1 MIYDAEKRNVTMAI
15 TGESLISRQMKVFT
29 EKQFLA
35 LKDVITSAD
44 VSFTNAEM
52 LFHNYE
58 DAPSTVPGGTYMR
71 CDPQYI
77 EDLKWMG
84 FDIVATANN
93 HAWDF
98 GENGVCHMLEL
109 ALI

>member
-1 MIYDAEKRNVTMAI
+1 MHRIFNCLC
-15 TGESLISRQMKVFT
+15 GWFISHPWNNT
-29 EKQFLA
+29 CI
-35 LKDVITSAD
+35 LKDIITSAD

-98 GENGVCHMLEL
+98 GENGVLTNIQNL
-109 ALI
+109 T